1 MRSRNVILKVVVV
14 SSKNQ
19 FTESIGVLMETKN
32 NRTVMDINCTR
43 YCYKQENT
51 LKLNQQYF
59 AELRKIGNI
68 KNIIPR

>member
-1 MRSRNVILKVVVV
+1 
-14 SSKNQ
+14 
-19 FTESIGVLMETKN
+19 
-32 NRTVMDINCTR
+32 MDINCTR

-68 KNIIPR
+68 KNIIPRYDTLLLSAL